1 MKTIIGLILATVLAV
16 VVGNY
21 YLWHSA
27 GEEIEP
33 TEQEYTKDSADPILL
48 EDKYSVEKLNSQV
61 SVQQLRKLV
70 LKDEQETLVESS
82 DLQQDSQDYDLNQL
96 DEDISSLQQY
106 LNKE

>member
-1 MKTIIGLILATVLAV
+1 MKKIIGLLLATVLAV

-27 GEEIEP
+27 EIEP
-33 TEQEYTKDSADPILL
+33 TEQEFAQDPADPLLL
-48 EDKYSVEKLNSQV
+48 EDKYSVDKLNSQV
-61 SVQQLRKLV
+61 SVQQLRKLI
-70 LKDEQETLVESS
+70 LKDEQETLAEPS
-82 DLQQDSQDYDLNQL
+82 DLQQDIQDYDLNQL